1 MHSLSFLYF
10 LLVLRTW
17 LQEVHFSFM
26 LSIFCGLRLNYS
38 ARMHSHKAF
47 EHVQVACVLLPEV
60 FAVDFFMSSA
70 CPMWHSKLANAV
82 FNISAD
88 QGCAF
93 DFCCMFGLTVAWYLR
108 LQHAFGL
115 GSGCWFWC
123 KLSSKWVSQLNMSFA
138 ASQPLLWL
146 KVLLTL
152 LQIKQR

>member
-1 MHSLSFLYF
+1 
-10 LLVLRTW
+10 
-17 LQEVHFSFM
+17 M

-47 EHVQVACVLLPEV
+47 EHVQVASVLLPEV

-93 DFCCMFGLTVAWYLR
+93 DFCCMFGLTVAWYL
-108 LQHAFGL
+108 
-115 GSGCWFWC
+115 GCSMPLAWV
-123 KLSSKWVSQLNMSFA
+123 LAADSDASSA
-138 ASQPLLWL
+138 ASEC
-146 KVLLTL
+146 
-152 LQIKQR
+152 RN